1 MLLVIDI
8 GNTDVTLA
16 LFDGEVPVKTGR
28 ICTGTDDFSSGIRD
42 FVNADTVD
50 GVAIASVV
58 PSLTERL
65 ARACEAVLSAS
76 PLVVSSTSDAGL
88 TVRYA
93 APEKLGV
100 DRLANAVAAWERC
113 RSAAIV
119 IDFGTT
125 TTFDVVNGKGEYLGG
140 AIFPGLKMSAA
151 ALAERTARLPL
162 VDLAH
167 VDSARPPKAIGD
179 NTEDCIRSALY
190 FGYAGLV
197 DRMVEKIKEELRED
211 ATVLATGGLAELVAG
226 ECRSIDGVNPLLTL
240 EGIRIIYSREV
251 AA

>member
-28 ICTGTDDFSSGIRD
+28 MSSLSAGAEDFTSGVAE
-42 FVNADTVD
+42 FVDAKTVA

-65 ARACEAVLSAS
+65 VRACEAVLSAS
-76 PLVVSSTSDAGL
+76 PVVVSSTSDTGL
-88 TVRYA
+88 VIRYGT
-93 APEKLGV
+93 PEMLGV
-100 DRLANAVAAWERC
+100 DRLANAVAAWQRC

-125 TTFDVVNGKGEYLGG
+125 TTFDVVNSKGEYLGG

-162 VDLAH
+162 VDLA
-167 VDSARPPKAIGD
+167 RPSKVIGD

-197 DRMVEKIKEELRED
+197 DRMVEKIGEELGEE

-226 ECRSIDGVNPLLTL
+226 ECRGIDGVYPFLTL